1 MSAPKNRD
9 SENTVVER
17 DAQDTG
23 TTATA
28 TTADALGPEQKVD
41 ADLITERAEQE
52 QKARRRAVVGLFVG
66 VLLAILVYA
75 IFPADAADVVNK
87 AHPDAEKGPFDAD
100 ALRITAAIA
109 VLMGAWWMTEA
120 LPLAATALVPL
131 VAFPILGVVPFKE
144 VSPSYANPTIFLFMG
159 GFILALGMQ
168 RWNLHRRLALRV
180 VTLVGTKPKQMVLGF
195 MIATGFM
202 SMWVS
207 NTATAVV
214 MLPIGM
220 SVLGLT
226 ADMVG
231 GFSKQKKFS
240 TALMLGIAYS
250 ASIGSLGTIIG
261 TPPNTLMVAYLQE
274 SHDIHIGFGQW
285 MLVGVPMAAVF
296 MVLAWLVLIT
306 VFKPEMDQIPGGREL
321 IQEELEK
328 MGAMSRAEKTAGT
341 IFLLAALAWVFVPV
355 ISDWAGW
362 EHNID
367 DATIAI
373 TAAILM
379 YMLPADGSGSRVMD
393 WEHTKEV
400 PWGVLLLFGGG
411 LALSSMFDKSGL
423 SLWIGEV
430 ARGLGGLPI
439 VLLIAATAIVILVL
453 TEFTSNTATA
463 AAFLPIMGGVAVG
476 TGLTAG
482 NDMNVLLL
490 TVPVALAAT
499 SAFMLPVAT
508 PPNAIAYGSGYVR
521 IGDMVRGGLWLNL
534 LGIVLITIVTFAL
547 AVPVFGL
554 TL

>member
-1 MSAPKNRD
+1 MSEQTR
-9 SENTVVER
+9 
-17 DAQDTG
+17 QDTKEALSE
-23 TTATA
+23 TAETSTA
-28 TTADALGPEQKVD
+28 ETSQESARRVD
-41 ADLITERAEQE
+41 SDLSAEYIEREE
-52 QKARRRAVVGLFVG
+52 KSKRRAVVGLFAG
-66 VLLAILVYA
+66 LILAAIVYFV
-75 IFPADAADVVNK
+75 FPSNAADVVNQ
-87 AHPDAEKGPFDAD
+87 ANPDAENGPFELD
-100 ALRITAAIA
+100 ALKLTAAVA

-131 VAFPILGVVPFKE
+131 VAFPLLSVAAFKE

-180 VTLVGTKPKQMVLGF
+180 VLLVGTKPRQMVLGF

-220 SVLGLT
+220 SVLSLT

-231 GFSKQKKFS
+231 GFGKQKNFAI
-240 TALMLGIAYS
+240 ALMLGIAYS

-261 TPPNTLMVAYLQE
+261 TPPNTLMVAYLNE
-274 SHDIHIGFGQW
+274 SQGIDIGFGQW
-285 MLVGVPMAAVF
+285 MLVGVPLAAVF
-296 MVLAWLVLIT
+296 MVLAWLVLVT
-306 VFKPEMDQIPGGREL
+306 VFKPEMKEIPGGREL
-321 IQEELEK
+321 IQDELK
-328 MGAMSRAEKTAGT
+328 GMGSMSRAEITAGLV
-341 IFLLAALAWVFVPV
+341 FLAAALAWVFVPV
-355 ISDWAGW
+355 ISDWMGW

-373 TAAILM
+373 TAAMLM
-379 YMLPADGSGSRVMD
+379 YILPADNRGTRVMD

-400 PWGVLLLFGGG
+400 PWDVLLLFGGG

-423 SLWIGEV
+423 SLWIGEM
-430 ARGLGGLPI
+430 ARGLGKLPL
-439 VLLIAATAIVILVL
+439 VLLVAAVALVILVL

-476 TGLTAG
+476 IGLTAT
-482 NDMNVLLL
+482 NDMNILFL
-490 TVPVALAAT
+490 TAPVALAAT

-521 IGDMVRGGLWLNL
+521 IGDMVKGGVWLNL
-534 LGIVLITIVTFAL
+534 VGVILITIVTFAL
-547 AVPVFGL
+547 LVPVFGL
-554 TL
+554 TV